1 VPFRV
6 LLASGLV
13 IKILQR
19 TLSNRA
25 YSKSGVDYLAK
36 GGKHGRRERTLVPS
50 ARSNFTRPTLVDR
63 LAIYGRLCQ
72 SGLVADSA
80 GDSNLAVLF
89 GKGTELA
96 KEAYFSQVKD
106 RLPQILLSLT
116 VTREIPELLICTIV
130 KNGSE
135 E

>member
-1 VPFRV
+1 MPFRV

-80 GDSNLAVLF
+80 GDSNLAVLPGTGSGELTERALVQLS
-89 GKGTELA
+89 GKKINAAGFERAPKGLSISN
-96 KEAYFSQVKD
+96 E
-106 RLPQILLSLT
+106 PQA
-116 VTREIPELLICTIV
+116 C
-130 KNGSE
+130 
-135 E
+135 

>member
-1 VPFRV
+1 M
-6 LLASGLV
+6 
-13 IKILQR
+13 
-19 TLSNRA
+19 
-25 YSKSGVDYLAK
+25 
-36 GGKHGRRERTLVPS
+36 VPS
-50 ARSNFTRPTLVDR
+50 ARSNFARPNLVDR
-63 LAIYGRLCQ
+63 LAIYSRLCQ